1 MQDHPLVGHPLK
13 SWIALASWNHMKS
26 CGSDG
31 ADWGS
36 HGFSLLDWFPA
47 ARTAGRNTAAA
58 RSRMPHW
65 LFLLQATSPH
75 GASAW
80 AL

>member
-31 ADWGS
+31 ADS
-36 HGFSLLDWFPA
+36 GFSWLLPL
-47 ARTAGRNTAAA
+47 GLVP
-58 RSRMPHW
+58 SC
-65 LFLLQATSPH
+65 
-75 GASAW
+75 
-80 AL
+80 